1 MDRTTLQQRLWE
13 AESLLHREELNVLR
27 QREAVGMLERAGHD
41 ASLARAFLKRL
52 ESRLASDVADRD
64 RLFKQLTD
72 QH

>member
-1 MDRTTLQQRLWE
+1 MDRTTLKQRLWE
-13 AESLLHREELNVLR
+13 AESLLHREELNILR

-64 RLFKQLTD
+64 RLFKQLAD